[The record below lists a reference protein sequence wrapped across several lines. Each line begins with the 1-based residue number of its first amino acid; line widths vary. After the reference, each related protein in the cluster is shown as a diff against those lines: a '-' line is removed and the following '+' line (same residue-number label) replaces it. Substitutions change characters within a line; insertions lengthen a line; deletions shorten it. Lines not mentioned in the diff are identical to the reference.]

1 MAPLAAAP
9 APAAA
14 SGGAAQGT
22 VAAPLPPARPRFV
35 PCEEIGRGA
44 LGVVRRGEDTLDGR
58 SVALRALSAA
68 VLRDVSPQALAEDV
82 QAAAQVSHPNL
93 AKVIAWTECEGLHCV
108 VSEHVPGRNFAE
120 AIATGRRLS
129 VKQVHALG
137 RSVAQVL
144 AFLHARGLVHGS
156 VQPSNVMV
164 ASGVIKLTDLG
175 LGRLAWAHRRSPSY
189 HAPEAARS
197 AGDDVYGLC
206 ALMYHLMTGTHPASH
221 AQGVALPLPSQL
233 AADVPEAMDK
243 LLARGLH
250 PRGELRHHGAEDLL
264 GDLRQMVTLR

>member
-1 MAPLAAAP
+1 M
-9 APAAA
+9 
-14 SGGAAQGT
+14 
-22 VAAPLPPARPRFV
+22 

-44 LGVVRRGEDTLDGR
+44 LGVIRRGEDRLDGR
-58 SVALRALSAA
+58 SVALRLVSPLL
-68 VLRDVSPQALAEDV
+68 LRDLPLQALAEDV

-93 AKVIAWTECEGLHCV
+93 AKVIAWTECEGLPCV

-120 AIATGRRLS
+120 ALAAGRRLS

-137 RSVAQVL
+137 RNVAQVL
-144 AFLHARGLVHGS
+144 AFLHARGFVHGS

-164 ASGVIKLTDLG
+164 ATGLIKLADLG

-189 HAPEAARS
+189 HAPEGVRS
-197 AGDDVYGLC
+197 PADDLYGLC
-206 ALMYHLMTGTHPASH
+206 ALMYHLLTGTHPASQ
-221 AQGVALPLPSQL
+221 AQGVGLPLPSQL
-233 AADVPEAMDK
+233 AADVPEALDK

-250 PRGELRHHGAEDLL
+250 PRPELRHRGAEDLL